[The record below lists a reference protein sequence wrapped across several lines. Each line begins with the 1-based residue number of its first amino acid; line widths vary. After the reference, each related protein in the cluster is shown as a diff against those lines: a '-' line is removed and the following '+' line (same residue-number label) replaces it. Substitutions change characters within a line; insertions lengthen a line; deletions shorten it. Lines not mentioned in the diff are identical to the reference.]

1 VINLKLTVMS
11 QHGYVAH
18 LSVVIKTGVL
28 NIVLSTD
35 KKSCKLSA
43 LFFQQQIH
51 SNNND
56 NMNM

>member
-1 VINLKLTVMS
+1 MINLKLTVMS

-35 KKSCKLSA
+35 KKSVQTLGIIFSTTNT
-43 LFFQQQIH
+43 FQ
-51 SNNND
+51 
-56 NMNM
+56 

>member
-18 LSVVIKTGVL
+18 MSVVIKTGVL

-35 KKSCKLSA
+35 T
-43 LFFQQQIH
+43 
-51 SNNND
+51 
-56 NMNM
+56 